1 MSPKKTIKKST
12 LSAEQKRLKAIEYAF
27 WAGKLLEPEYFDKA
41 SKAIAKKDKD
51 AFLKIANEAGIPQDV
66 LKKFTE
72 DIEPLDLNVD
82 GWGGWGGW
90 GGGW

>member
-1 MSPKKTIKKST
+1 MSSKKTNKKST
-12 LSAEQKRLKAIEYAF
+12 LSIEQKRLKAIEYAF

-41 SKAIAKKDKD
+41 TTAIAKKDKV
-51 AFLKIANEAGIPQDV
+51 ALLKVAKEAGIPQDV
-66 LKKFTE
+66 LREFSE
-72 DIEPLDLNVD
+72 DIDPLDLSAD